1 VTHDAAQ
8 RTGMLAAVTAFLIWG
23 TFPLYWKQLAAV
35 PALEIVAHRTAWG
48 FVAVAAWVTWRREWR
63 QVRALATSPRTVL
76 TLAASATLIVLNWG
90 IYVWAVNHGQIVE
103 SSLGYY
109 INPLVNV
116 VLGVV
121 LLRERLGRVR
131 RLAVALAAVGVAI
144 LTIGYGRFPWI
155 SLALALS
162 FGFYGLLR
170 KQVAA
175 DAVHGLLYETA
186 ILAPVA
192 AGYLAWLAW
201 HGTGALGRTG
211 PKVDALLVLAGA
223 VTAVPLALFAVGA
236 RKLPLSTLG
245 MFQYISPTCQFLLA
259 VLLYREPFGAARAV
273 AFSFI
278 WAALAVLTLDLRRR
292 LRAVPAPVPGDILV
306 RP

>member
-1 VTHDAAQ
+1 VNDHAAQ
-8 RTGMLAAVTAFLIWG
+8 RTGMLAAVAAFLIWG

-63 QVRALATSPRTVL
+63 QARSLAASARTVL
-76 TLAASATLIVLNWG
+76 TLAASATLIVANWG

-121 LLRERLGRVR
+121 LLHERLGRAR

-144 LTIGYGRFPWI
+144 MTIGYGRFPWI
-155 SLALALS
+155 SLALALT

-186 ILAPVA
+186 ILAPLA

-201 HGTGALGRTG
+201 HGGGALGRSG
-211 PKVDALLVLAGA
+211 LQVDALLVLAGA
-223 VTAVPLALFAVGA
+223 VTAVPLALFTVGA
-236 RKLPLSTLG
+236 RNLPLSTLG
-245 MFQYISPTCQFLLA
+245 MFQYISPTCQFLIA
-259 VLLYREPFGAARAV
+259 VLLYREPFGAARAA
-273 AFSFI
+273 AFAFI
-278 WAALAVLTLDLRRR
+278 WAALAVLTWDLHRR
-292 LRAVPAPVPGDILV
+292 LRAIPAPAA
-306 RP
+306 R

>member
-1 VTHDAAQ
+1 MHDAAQ
-8 RTGMLAAVTAFLIWG
+8 RTGVLAAVTAFLIWG

-63 QVRALATSPRTVL
+63 HVRALAASPRTVL
-76 TLAASATLIVLNWG
+76 TLAASATLIVANWG

-121 LLRERLGRVR
+121 LLHERLGRAR
-131 RLAVALAAVGVAI
+131 RLAVALAAAGVAI

-155 SLALALS
+155 SLALALT

-170 KQVAA
+170 KRVAA

-186 ILAPVA
+186 ILAPAA

-201 HGTGALGRTG
+201 HGRGAFGLAG
-211 PKVDALLVLAGA
+211 PHINALLVLAGA

-236 RKLPLSTLG
+236 RNLPLSTLG

-278 WAALAVLTLDLRRR
+278 WAALAVLTWDLRRR
-292 LRAVPAPVPGDILV
+292 LRAIPVPAPGDILET
-306 RP
+306 P